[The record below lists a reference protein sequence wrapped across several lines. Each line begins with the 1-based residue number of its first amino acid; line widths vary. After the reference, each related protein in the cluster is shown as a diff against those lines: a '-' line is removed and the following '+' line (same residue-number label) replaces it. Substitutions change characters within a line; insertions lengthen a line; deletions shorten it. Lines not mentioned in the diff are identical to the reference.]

1 MQRNL
6 SKKIS
11 AHSNIPSLNEDAQLV
26 SDLFKINLYE
36 IVDIDYNRKNGIS
49 MNSVLPIE
57 GKNSEQASQGHV
69 QMRARRKP
77 EIYLPKANVRERSA
91 SYITPNN
98 AIVADP
104 LDESELSYL
113 EDIEGQ

>member
-1 MQRNL
+1 
-6 SKKIS
+6 
-11 AHSNIPSLNEDAQLV
+11 
-26 SDLFKINLYE
+26 
-36 IVDIDYNRKNGIS
+36 

-77 EIYLPKANVRERSA
+77 EIFLQKANVRERSA
-91 SYITPNN
+91 SYTTPNN
-98 AIVADP
+98 AMIADP

>member
-1 MQRNL
+1 
-6 SKKIS
+6 
-11 AHSNIPSLNEDAQLV
+11 
-26 SDLFKINLYE
+26 
-36 IVDIDYNRKNGIS
+36 

-57 GKNSEQASQGHV
+57 GQHSEQASQGHV

-77 EIYLPKANVRERSA
+77 EIYLPKGNDRERSA
-91 SYITPNN
+91 SYMTQNN
-98 AIVADP
+98 AMVANP